1 MTKKMKPFTLYVA
14 LVLCVGAGHG
24 VAAHAQ
30 SIDRAAQGDSVLID
44 SEALSG
50 SRGRIALNAAA
61 GLNNQQA
68 NAASVAIGSHSTTF
82 ASVGQSAPD
91 TVLRSSSVDNQA
103 WILNGVM
110 GAAHG
115 LLSINQA
122 SGDQNRQSNTMRVE
136 IADVAT
142 SSDDVLAATVSGQP
156 AAPRP
161 AANPTGRREVGI
173 AEGAFSGA
181 NGIVQINQAA
191 GMQNVTANTVQL
203 RANGL

>member
-1 MTKKMKPFTLYVA
+1 MSSNRTSLHLAV
-14 LVLCVGAGHG
+14 VLCLLMGHG
-24 VAAHAQ
+24 GAARAQ

-44 SEALSG
+44 AEALSG

-68 NAASVAIGSHSTTF
+68 NAASVAIGTHSATYT
-82 ASVGQSAPD
+82 SVGQSAPD
-91 TVLRSSSVDNQA
+91 STLRSSSVDNQA

-136 IADVAT
+136 IADMAV

-161 AANPTGRREVGI
+161 AVNPTGRREVGI
-173 AEGAFSGA
+173 AEGAFNGA

-203 RANGL
+203 RATGL

>member
-1 MTKKMKPFTLYVA
+1 MSSNRTSLHLAV
-14 LVLCVGAGHG
+14 VLCLLMGHG
-24 VAAHAQ
+24 GAARAQ
-30 SIDRAAQGDSVLID
+30 GIDRAAQGDSVLID
-44 SEALSG
+44 AEALSG

-68 NAASVAIGSHSTTF
+68 NAASVAIGTHSATYT
-82 ASVGQSAPD
+82 SVGQSAPD
-91 TVLRSSSVDNQA
+91 STLRSSSVDNQA

-136 IADVAT
+136 IADMAV

-161 AANPTGRREVGI
+161 AVNPTGRREVGI
-173 AEGAFSGA
+173 SEGAFNGA

-203 RANGL
+203 RATGL

>member
-1 MTKKMKPFTLYVA
+1 MSPNRTSLHLAV
-14 LVLCVGAGHG
+14 VLCLLMGHG
-24 VAAHAQ
+24 EAARAQ
-30 SIDRAAQGDSVLID
+30 SIDRAAQGDSALID
-44 SEALSG
+44 AEALSG

-68 NAASVAIGSHSTTF
+68 NAASVAIGTHSATYT
-82 ASVGQSAPD
+82 SVGQSAPD
-91 TVLRSSSVDNQA
+91 STLRSSSVDNQA

-136 IADVAT
+136 IADMAV

-161 AANPTGRREVGI
+161 AVNPTGRREVGI
-173 AEGAFSGA
+173 AEGAFNGA

-203 RANGL
+203 RATGL

>member
-1 MTKKMKPFTLYVA
+1 MSPNRTSLHLAV
-14 LVLCVGAGHG
+14 VLCLLMGQGGA
-24 VAAHAQ
+24 ARAQ

-44 SEALSG
+44 AEALSG

-68 NAASVAIGSHSTTF
+68 NAASVAIGTHSATYT
-82 ASVGQSAPD
+82 SVGQSAPD
-91 TVLRSSSVDNQA
+91 STLRSSSVDNQA

-136 IADVAT
+136 IADMAV

-161 AANPTGRREVGI
+161 AVNPTGRREVGI
-173 AEGAFSGA
+173 AEGAFNGA

-203 RANGL
+203 RATGL

>member
-1 MTKKMKPFTLYVA
+1 MSPNRTSLHLAV
-14 LVLCVGAGHG
+14 VLCLLMGHG
-24 VAAHAQ
+24 GAARAQ

-44 SEALSG
+44 AEALSG

-68 NAASVAIGSHSTTF
+68 NAASVAIGTHSATYT
-82 ASVGQSAPD
+82 SVGQSAPD
-91 TVLRSSSVDNQA
+91 STLRSSSVDNQA

-136 IADVAT
+136 VADMAV

-161 AANPTGRREVGI
+161 AVNPTGRREVGI
-173 AEGAFSGA
+173 AEGAFNGA

-203 RANGL
+203 RATGL

>member
-1 MTKKMKPFTLYVA
+1 MSSDRTSLHLAV
-14 LVLCVGAGHG
+14 VLCLLMGHG
-24 VAAHAQ
+24 GTARAQ

-44 SEALSG
+44 AEALSG

-68 NAASVAIGSHSTTF
+68 NAASVAIGTHSATYT
-82 ASVGQSAPD
+82 SVGQSAPD
-91 TVLRSSSVDNQA
+91 STLRSSSVDNQA

-122 SGDQNRQSNTMRVE
+122 SGDQNRQNNTMRVE
-136 IADVAT
+136 IADMAV

-156 AAPRP
+156 AVPRP
-161 AANPTGRREVGI
+161 AVNPTGRREVGI
-173 AEGAFSGA
+173 SEGAFNGA

-203 RANGL
+203 RATGL

>member
-1 MTKKMKPFTLYVA
+1 MSSNRTSLHLAV
-14 LVLCVGAGHG
+14 VLCLLMGHG
-24 VAAHAQ
+24 GAARAQ

-44 SEALSG
+44 AEALSG

-68 NAASVAIGSHSTTF
+68 NAASVAIGTHSATYT
-82 ASVGQSAPD
+82 SVGQSAPD
-91 TVLRSSSVDNQA
+91 STLRSSSVDNQA

-136 IADVAT
+136 IADMAV

-161 AANPTGRREVGI
+161 AVNPTGRREVGI
-173 AEGAFSGA
+173 SEGAFNGA

-203 RANGL
+203 RATGL

>member
-1 MTKKMKPFTLYVA
+1 MHTA
-14 LVLCVGAGHG
+14 AVLCLLMGLGG
-24 VAAHAQ
+24 VACAQ
-30 SIDRAAQGDSVLID
+30 GIDRAAQGDSVLID
-44 SEALSG
+44 AEALSG

-68 NAASVAIGSHSTTF
+68 NAASVAIGSHSATF
-82 ASVGQSAPD
+82 TSVGQSAPD
-91 TVLRSSSVDNQA
+91 TASRSSAVDNQA

-136 IADVAT
+136 IADMAA

-156 AAPRP
+156 GAPRA

-173 AEGAFSGA
+173 AEGAFNGA

-203 RANGL
+203 RATGL

>member
-1 MTKKMKPFTLYVA
+1 MRLPTAICQLSATMWLLIGP
-14 LVLCVGAGHG
+14 CSG
-24 VAAHAQ
+24 AHAQ
-30 SIDRAAQGDSVLID
+30 SLDGTMRGDSVLID
-44 SEALSG
+44 AEALSG

-68 NAASVAIGSHSTTF
+68 NAASVAIGSQSATF
-82 ASVGQSAPD
+82 TSVGQSAPD
-91 TVLRSSSVDNQA
+91 TALRSSSVDNQA

-122 SGDQNRQSNTMRVE
+122 SGDQNRQSNTMRIE
-136 IADVAT
+136 IADVAA
-142 SSDDVLAATVSGQP
+142 SSDDILAATVSGQP
-156 AAPRP
+156 AP
-161 AANPTGRREVGI
+161 ARTAVNPTGRREVGI

-181 NGIVQINQAA
+181 SGIVQINQAA

-203 RANGL
+203 RAIGL

>member
-1 MTKKMKPFTLYVA
+1 MSSNRTSLHLAV
-14 LVLCVGAGHG
+14 VLCLLMGHG
-24 VAAHAQ
+24 GAARAQ
-30 SIDRAAQGDSVLID
+30 GIDRAAQGDSVLID
-44 SEALSG
+44 AEALSG

-68 NAASVAIGSHSTTF
+68 NAASVAIGTHSATYT
-82 ASVGQSAPD
+82 SVGQSAPD
-91 TVLRSSSVDNQA
+91 STLRSSSVDNQA

-136 IADVAT
+136 IADMAV

-161 AANPTGRREVGI
+161 AVNPTGRREVGI
-173 AEGAFSGA
+173 AEGAFNGA

-203 RANGL
+203 RATGL

>member
-1 MTKKMKPFTLYVA
+1 MSPNRTSLHLA
-14 LVLCVGAGHG
+14 VLLCLLMGHG
-24 VAAHAQ
+24 EAARAQ

-44 SEALSG
+44 AEALSG

-68 NAASVAIGSHSTTF
+68 NAASVAIGTHSATYT
-82 ASVGQSAPD
+82 SVGQSAPD
-91 TVLRSSSVDNQA
+91 STLRSSSVDNQA

-136 IADVAT
+136 IADMAV

-161 AANPTGRREVGI
+161 AVNPTGRREVGI
-173 AEGAFSGA
+173 AEGAFNGA

-203 RANGL
+203 RATGL

>member
-1 MTKKMKPFTLYVA
+1 MSPNRTSLHLAV
-14 LVLCVGAGHG
+14 VLCLLMGHG
-24 VAAHAQ
+24 GAARAQ

-44 SEALSG
+44 AEALSG

-68 NAASVAIGSHSTTF
+68 NAASVAIGTHSATYT
-82 ASVGQSAPD
+82 SVGQSAPD
-91 TVLRSSSVDNQA
+91 STLRSSSVDNQA

-136 IADVAT
+136 IADMAV

-161 AANPTGRREVGI
+161 AVNPTGRREVGI
-173 AEGAFSGA
+173 AEGAFNGA

-203 RANGL
+203 RATGL

>member
-1 MTKKMKPFTLYVA
+1 MSPNRTSLHLAV
-14 LVLCVGAGHG
+14 VLCLLMGHG
-24 VAAHAQ
+24 EAARAQ

-44 SEALSG
+44 AEALSG

-68 NAASVAIGSHSTTF
+68 NAASVAIGTHSATYT
-82 ASVGQSAPD
+82 SVGQSAPD
-91 TVLRSSSVDNQA
+91 STLRSSSVDNQA

-136 IADVAT
+136 IADMAV

-161 AANPTGRREVGI
+161 AVNPTGRREVGI
-173 AEGAFSGA
+173 AEGAFNGA

-203 RANGL
+203 RATGL

>member
-1 MTKKMKPFTLYVA
+1 MRRSTAICQLSVTVCLLMGPVS
-14 LVLCVGAGHG
+14 
-24 VAAHAQ
+24 AARAQ
-30 SIDRAAQGDSVLID
+30 SLDGGMRGDSVLID
-44 SEALSG
+44 AEALSG

-68 NAASVAIGSHSTTF
+68 NAASVAIGSQSATF
-82 ASVGQSAPD
+82 TSVGQSAPD
-91 TVLRSSSVDNQA
+91 AALRSSSVDNQA

-110 GAAHG
+110 GAARG
-115 LLSINQA
+115 LMSINQA

-136 IADVAT
+136 IADVAA

-156 AAPRP
+156 AAARTASNP
-161 AANPTGRREVGI
+161 AGRRDVGI

-203 RANGL
+203 RAIGL